1 MPGVWLL
8 LPWIRKQWGQYLS
21 FSEIVI
27 SSHLWLWD
35 PPPSKKKKVIR
46 SLREAAKKPAE
57 MSRIIEDFVTKG
69 CQHVFQLL
77 ISMLRLKYKI
87 LKNNLCL
94 PPCNVFFRKTE
105 DVLTC
110 NKNLVFA
117 FR

>member
-8 LPWIRKQWGQYLS
+8 LPWIRKQWGQHLS
-21 FSEIVI
+21 FSEI
-27 SSHLWLWD
+27 SDQLTLMALR
-35 PPPSKKKKVIR
+35 PSPFQKKKVIR
-46 SLREAAKKPAE
+46 SLREAAKKRAE

-94 PPCNVFFRKTE
+94 PHCNVFFRKTE
-105 DVLTC
+105 DILTC